1 MEEISSLYI
10 HVPFCRKKC
19 IYCDFYSLEG
29 GEKENYLK
37 LILKEFHLNSPQL
50 TQFPTVYFGGGTPS
64 LMGAPFFEGVLSR
77 VGQFSEVSVEVN
89 LEDATIEKLKEY
101 KEVGINRISL
111 GIQSLND
118 KVLRALKRQNTV
130 KENLKAIENS
140 LSVFSNVSVDFIYGA
155 PEQTTKEF
163 LRELKV
169 ITSYPIK
176 HISLYALTLY
186 EGTPLLEKVRKG
198 EIKLPD
204 DEKTSELY
212 YTAVDFLRER
222 GFSQYE
228 LSNFAVKGFES
239 RHNISYWK
247 VKNYLGLGPSA
258 ASFLKRTYRQNLK
271 DLKVYREKVERG
283 EPPTEIEERYSKKE
297 LLELKLLMGLRLTEG
312 IDLEKLKIREAFE
325 ELSERE
331 PVNSLLEEGLL
342 VYNRP
347 VLRIGKRGFFTYNA
361 VVGRLIPSLLE
372 SENVL

>member
-1 MEEISSLYI
+1 MEEVSSLYV

-19 IYCDFYSLEG
+19 IYCDFYSLEK
-29 GEKENYLK
+29 GERGDYLK
-37 LILKEFHLNSPQL
+37 LILKELNLNAPQFN
-50 TQFPTVYFGGGTPS
+50 QFPTVYFGGGTPS

-77 VGQFSEVSVEVN
+77 IGQFSEVSVEVN
-89 LEDATIEKLKEY
+89 PEDATREKLKEY

-118 KVLRALKRQNTV
+118 RVLRALKRQNTA

-140 LSVFSNVSVDFIYGA
+140 LSVFSNVSVDLIYGA
-155 PEQTTKEF
+155 PGQTLEELLKE
-163 LRELKV
+163 LEV

-198 EIKLPD
+198 EVKLP
-204 DEKTSELY
+204 EEEETSEFY
-212 YTAVDFLRER
+212 YNAIDFLKDR

-247 VKNYLGLGPSA
+247 LKNYLGLGPSA
-258 ASFLKRTYRQNLK
+258 ASFLERTYRQNLK
-271 DLKVYREKVERG
+271 DLKAYREKVERG
-283 EPPTEIEERYSKKE
+283 ELPTEVEERYSKKE

-312 IDLEKLKIREAFE
+312 IDLEELKIREAFE
-325 ELSERE
+325 ELSKRE

-347 VLRIGKRGFFTYNA
+347 VLRIGKKGLFTYNA
-361 VVGRLIPSLLE
+361 VVGTLISSLL
-372 SENVL
+372 